1 MRSVYYNEIQ
11 SANNNHGTSWTGY
24 IRKTIQAEI
33 QARCR
38 IFVSSSS
45 CLYLMQKRQQ
55 LNFLTTLCVSS
66 VAFSQSKPTAA
77 TSFAEVLREHH
88 SDLRAFLNLDELIPL
103 LRKQELL
110 TSEEWEN
117 ILGKQTRL
125 QKIDQLIRILPQ
137 KGESAFLKFMKCL
150 ESEREHPAHKELAA
164 MLKKTQ
170 TLKQQMRQP
179 RKRLIHDQTTANDH
193 ATASATAAAELKVLY
208 IWLY

>member
-11 SANNNHGTSWTGY
+11 SIIITGLHGY
-24 IRKTIQAEI
+24 IRKIIQAEI

-45 CLYLMQKRQQ
+45 CLYLLQKRQQ
-55 LNFLTTLCVSS
+55 LIFLTLYLVCQFIL
-66 VAFSQSKPTAA
+66 ALSQSKPTAA